1 MFAADDRPTAHPVA
15 LSQEDQL
22 KKATRDAEA
31 RQATLQAEKDALEQE
46 LAKERAKVDE
56 LRQKQQTSAILAAMP
71 AAMPGAVSD
80 INDIR
85 WLPSPDN
92 ARGPAGAR
100 GNAHGGVT
108 TGL

>member
-71 AAMPGAVSD
+71 AAVSD
-80 INDIR
+80 MIATSPVPAAMPTVG
-85 WLPSPDN
+85 LPPDFD
-92 ARGPAGAR
+92 GSWQW
-100 GNAHGGVT
+100 
-108 TGL
+108 